1 MSRPEV
7 PTLVSTPSTDGEPIS
22 ADIEVAD
29 RELLMQLTGASANR
43 LPQLERLIGLS
54 IGLRGDTIRLQGAPA
69 NVFLAERVLTELVEL
84 VRGGLQLREGDLEAS
99 VRLLRDHPNV
109 RLTDVF
115 RQVVI
120 TSESGA
126 KVAPRGLAQRL
137 YVQTIEQN
145 DIVFGVGPAGT
156 GKTYLAVAM
165 AVSALSQQRVKRIVL
180 TRPAIEAGEK
190 LGFLPGD
197 LAEKVDPYLR
207 PLYDAIHDMLP
218 PTRVRTLIERGTIE
232 VAPLAFMRGRTLA
245 DSFVILDE
253 AQNTTVPQ
261 MRMLLTRLGQRSKAV
276 ITGDPTQVDLP
287 GGVESGLGD
296 ALPLLD
302 GVEGIG
308 ICHFS
313 SADVVR
319 HPLVQRIVDAYESR
333 DRVERD
339 NRRGSTRAQRGSH
352 GEPKR

>member
-165 AVSALSQQRVKRIVL
+165 AVSALSQQRV
-180 TRPAIEAGEK
+180 
-190 LGFLPGD
+190 
-197 LAEKVDPYLR
+197 
-207 PLYDAIHDMLP
+207 
-218 PTRVRTLIERGTIE
+218 
-232 VAPLAFMRGRTLA
+232 
-245 DSFVILDE
+245 
-253 AQNTTVPQ
+253 
-261 MRMLLTRLGQRSKAV
+261 
-276 ITGDPTQVDLP
+276 
-287 GGVESGLGD
+287 
-296 ALPLLD
+296 
-302 GVEGIG
+302 
-308 ICHFS
+308 
-313 SADVVR
+313 
-319 HPLVQRIVDAYESR
+319 
-333 DRVERD
+333 
-339 NRRGSTRAQRGSH
+339 
-352 GEPKR
+352 